1 MELVFKVT
9 KPFKYFISPSKCPML
24 QVFAVCWRVAVK
36 LGVELPLYVI
46 CVLQQCPRNDAT
58 AAAQF
63 HHV

>member
-1 MELVFKVT
+1 
-9 KPFKYFISPSKCPML
+9 ML